1 MNKYNID
8 IRIKLG
14 LPAKLTLKPLRR
26 MSLHYLIIFYYQQP
40 GGAKNPYFKQY
51 SAGMKGLPVIKLCTV
66 IKNNTAIK
74 KILKP
79 VKTNFNIFFIKI
91 ILLVAL

>member
-8 IRIKLG
+8 IRIKLE

-40 GGAKNPYFKQY
+40 GGAKNPYFEQY
-51 SAGMKGLPVIKLCTV
+51 SAGMEGLPVINMLCHK
-66 IKNNTAIK
+66 INPAIK
-74 KILKP
+74 K
-79 VKTNFNIFFIKI
+79 
-91 ILLVAL
+91 

>member
-8 IRIKLG
+8 IRIKLE

-40 GGAKNPYFKQY
+40 GGAKNPYFEQY
-51 SAGMKGLPVIKLCTV
+51 SA
-66 IKNNTAIK
+66 
-74 KILKP
+74 
-79 VKTNFNIFFIKI
+79 
-91 ILLVAL
+91 

>member
-1 MNKYNID
+1 MNPQVRFLDVQAMTIKYI
-8 IRIKLG
+8 
-14 LPAKLTLKPLRR
+14 
-26 MSLHYLIIFYYQQP
+26 IIFYYQQP
-40 GGAKNPYFKQY
+40 GDAKSPYLAQY
-51 SAGMKGLPVIKLCTV
+51 SAVIEDSPVIKLCTV

-91 ILLVAL
+91 ILLVALDNMMELTICSSI